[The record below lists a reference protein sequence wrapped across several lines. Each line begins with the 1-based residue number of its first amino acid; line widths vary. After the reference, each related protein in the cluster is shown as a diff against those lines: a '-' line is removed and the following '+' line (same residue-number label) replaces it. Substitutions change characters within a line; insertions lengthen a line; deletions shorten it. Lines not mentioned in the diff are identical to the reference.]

1 MFQTEGTARAKA
13 LREEQ
18 QEASVAGIQPAA
30 AEKSEI
36 RSNKE
41 SAGLELGVGTQGEL
55 TLRTTHAQ
63 AVSTLHISER

>member
-1 MFQTEGTARAKA
+1 MLGEVFQVEGTARAKA

-18 QEASVAGIQPAA
+18 REPSVAGIWPAA

-41 SAGLELGVGTQGEL
+41 LEGLGFGVGTQD
-55 TLRTTHAQ
+55 
-63 AVSTLHISER
+63 S